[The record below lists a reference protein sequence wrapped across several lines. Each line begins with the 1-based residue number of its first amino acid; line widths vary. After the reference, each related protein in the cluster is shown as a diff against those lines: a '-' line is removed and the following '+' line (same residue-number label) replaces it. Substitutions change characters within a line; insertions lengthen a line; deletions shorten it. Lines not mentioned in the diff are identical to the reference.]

1 MKPSDRQKICSQCDG
16 RVPIDATECFYCG
29 MDLSKTMSGAAKN
42 ATPSHASLE
51 QSLQGLYSPSQS
63 NRGTK
68 GQEAYLR
75 SNYTPP
81 SQKLEPTKT
90 PTFTHPQA
98 AHPAHEEKK
107 QGVPMDFWGIL
118 ALCIGSNL
126 LMLGLLQVILSD
138 HGMLRLEW
146 SSSFW
151 YLYCLLGAPAF
162 WIGFKKL
169 H

>member
-29 MDLSKTMSGAAKN
+29 MDLSKNMSNAAKN

-63 NRGTK
+63 SRAK
-68 GQEAYLR
+68 GQDAYMR
-75 SNYTPP
+75 SSYTPP
-81 SQKLEPTKT
+81 SQKLEPSKQ
-90 PTFTHPQA
+90 PTFSHPHAPQVGQ
-98 AHPAHEEKK
+98 EEKK
-107 QGVPMDFWGIL
+107 STTPIDFWGIL

-126 LMLGLLQVILSD
+126 LMLGLLQIILSEN
-138 HGMLRLEW
+138 GMLRLEW

-162 WIGFKKL
+162 FFGYKKL
-169 H
+169 R